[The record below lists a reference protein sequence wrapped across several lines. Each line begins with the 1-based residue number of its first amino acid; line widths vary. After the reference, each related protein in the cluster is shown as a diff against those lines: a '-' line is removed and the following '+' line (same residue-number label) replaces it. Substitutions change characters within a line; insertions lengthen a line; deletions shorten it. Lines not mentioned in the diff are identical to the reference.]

1 MLGLAWKNCAVSGR
15 RSFLNGTSSKDS
27 IATAFCCIN
36 DQKSVL
42 FLFVSVLLFFL
53 NLLRGHTK

>member
-42 FLFVSVLLFFL
+42 FLFVSVLFFL